1 MQRGWFFCKSCQWRL
16 GGFFVRA
23 ANGDISGWIYGFGM
37 MFGAYIGVA
46 FFNWYTERKMA
57 KEMAAFDL

>member
-1 MQRGWFFCKSCQWRL
+1 
-16 GGFFVRA
+16 
-23 ANGDISGWIYGFGM
+23 M
-37 MFGAYIGVA
+37 MFGAYIGVL

>member
-1 MQRGWFFCKSCQWRL
+1 
-16 GGFFVRA
+16 
-23 ANGDISGWIYGFGM
+23 M
-37 MFGAYIGVA
+37 MIGAYIGVA